1 MNEWVKLI
9 IAVLSGICTAIPLVY
24 KLIQFVREAYASKQ
38 WSVLVDYVLE
48 LMKTA
53 EDKFEDGAT
62 RKEWVLA
69 VVKANANKL
78 DVEIDLEAIGN
89 MIDSLCAMSKVVNA
103 PKQSTEVK

>member
-1 MNEWVKLI
+1 MAEWIKMV
-9 IAVLSGICTAIPLVY
+9 IAVISGILTAIPLVY
-24 KLIQFVREAYASKQ
+24 KLIQFVREAYASQQ
-38 WSVLVDYVLE
+38 WNVLVDYVLE

-69 VVKANANKL
+69 VVKANATKL

-89 MIDSLCAMSKVVNA
+89 MIDSLCAMSKVVNS
-103 PKQSTEVK
+103 PKQSTGVK